1 MTLQDTVN
9 QCYACLDDNPKIVKR
24 IYDWNGKLV
33 QFKLC
38 NIHLQ
43 DPDFANPVMEEK
55 I

>member
-1 MTLQDTVN
+1 MILQDTVN
-9 QCYACLDDNPKIVKR
+9 QCYICLDDNPKIVKR

-43 DPDFANPVMEEK
+43 DSDFSGYIFEER